1 MTPFVN
7 AHCESKPTTATSSRL
22 RNTRSVRVARSL
34 DLLERGVGGF
44 TALHSSGSRDGDNIP
59 SLLRAGLEFNQVVW
73 QTIEHDG
80 QQPGRSRS

>member
-1 MTPFVN
+1 
-7 AHCESKPTTATSSRL
+7 
-22 RNTRSVRVARSL
+22 L
-34 DLLERGVGGF
+34 DLLERGGVGGF